1 MNRAQLSY
9 IAVSLASLMLALGET
24 SALAQSGAPSALDSV
39 GSVRQ
44 YVSDKAVPAVVS
56 IPSNLVIADIYRPL
70 VERMLRSSRTFRR
83 QCLRIASEPRW
94 TVHINIRSTP
104 PRYGVR
110 AVTTVKRES
119 AGGATAIVE
128 IFETNND
135 VELIAHEIE
144 HVLEQ
149 VDGVDLRSLATM
161 RDSGV
166 RSVAPDLSR
175 YETRR
180 AMLVGA
186 IVTREV
192 SASRPKG

>member
-1 MNRAQLSY
+1 
-9 IAVSLASLMLALGET
+9 
-24 SALAQSGAPSALDSV
+24 
-39 GSVRQ
+39 
-44 YVSDKAVPAVVS
+44 
-56 IPSNLVIADIYRPL
+56 
-70 VERMLRSSRTFRR
+70 
-83 QCLRIASEPRW
+83 
-94 TVHINIRSTP
+94 
-104 PRYGVR
+104 
-110 AVTTVKRES
+110 VKRES
-119 AGGATAIVE
+119 GGGATAIVE

-175 YETRR
+175 YETRPRYETRR